1 MKFYQYVV
9 AVLIA
14 LPVSTVYAQLPQSHL
29 IVVEDKGGVSAMPY
43 FEELG
48 LLPEPA
54 TQVTMPSL
62 PSKPVAD
69 TEMLPVRSELLTS
82 GRLSPRVIQAPGLMP
97 FFLVGDDDLSKSWLL
112 QRQDALLQINAVGLV
127 VNIETAESLQQ
138 LRALVPGLTLVP
150 VSGDDIAQR
159 LNLQHYPVLITATQ
173 IEQ

>member
-1 MKFYQYVV
+1 MKFYQCVM
-9 AVLIA
+9 ALLIA
-14 LPVSTVYAQLPQSHL
+14 LPVSTYAQLPQSRL

-48 LLPEPA
+48 LTPEPV
-54 TQVTMPSL
+54 TQATMPSM
-62 PSKPVAD
+62 PRQPVTDA
-69 TEMLPVRSELLTS
+69 EMLPVRSELLS
-82 GRLSPRVIQAPGLMP
+82 AGRLSARAIQAPGLMP

-112 QRQDALLQINAVGLV
+112 QRQDVLLQINAVGIV
-127 VNIETAESLQQ
+127 VNVETAQGLQQ
-138 LRALVPGLTLVP
+138 LRSLVPGLTLVP

>member
-1 MKFYQYVV
+1 
-9 AVLIA
+9 
-14 LPVSTVYAQLPQSHL
+14 
-29 IVVEDKGGVSAMPY
+29 
-43 FEELG
+43 
-48 LLPEPA
+48 
-54 TQVTMPSL
+54 
-62 PSKPVAD
+62 
-69 TEMLPVRSELLTS
+69 
-82 GRLSPRVIQAPGLMP
+82 MP